1 MPGGWV
7 RWLCS
12 KHCPSCC
19 QLIPG
24 LPSEG
29 GEVDFEIVLP
39 APLQEQIQT
48 LQDTLEAG
56 GQADPMHVLKIS
68 EGFFT
73 AGIPELAL
81 ALGQAVPQ
89 LVTSIDATST
99 ALLSR
104 AMQIQADSL
113 QAMARPAEAQAS
125 AAMAQ
130 HLHTLSTRITS

>member
-7 RWLCS
+7 TWLCN
-12 KHCPSCC
+12 HCSCC
-19 QLIPG
+19 LHIPG

-29 GEVDFEIVLP
+29 GEVDFEVVLP